1 MLLIIQKESAGRGGG
16 EEEEAGLIVLSRK
29 EGKPRSSSRSPLSTA
44 RSLLGFSLRIK
55 EVTED
60 SGV

>member
-1 MLLIIQKESAGRGGG
+1 MKGRGG

-29 EGKPRSSSRSPLSTA
+29 EGKPRSSSRCPLSTA